1 MKTKKFRVAKAGQ
14 TTDGRAIPLEH
25 VKQMAASYSPAKYGA
40 RVNIEHIKSYSP
52 DSSFKAY
59 GDVVSLSIEEDGD
72 DTYLVAEVDPTDD
85 LIALS
90 KARQKVYFSIEY
102 NPNFADEG
110 SAYLVGLACTDS
122 PASLGTS
129 YMAFC
134 QQHPDDNPLSG
145 RKSKPENVI
154 STAEFSTSFKDAEP
168 EKPAKTSLFN
178 TIQSLFTATKT
189 EPEKSN
195 EQKAIDMAK
204 TIQDLPVA
212 LSNMQN
218 ALLEMSKEADA
229 ANMRYEE
236 LLANQTTQTES
247 LSKINAVLDSTP
259 ADGFSARPLATGSEN
274 ADYQKT
280 DC

>member
-25 VKQMAASYSPAKYGA
+25 IKQMAASYSPAKYGA

-85 LIALS
+85 LISLS

-110 SAYLVGLACTDS
+110 AAYLVGLACTDS

-129 YMAFC
+129 YMQFC
-134 QQHPDDNPLSG
+134 QQHPDENPLSA
-145 RKSKPENVI
+145 RKSKPENI
-154 STAEFSTSFKDAEP
+154 ITTAEFSASFDAP
-168 EKPAKTSLFN
+168 KPPKTSLFS
-178 TIQSLFTATKT
+178 TLTQLFSVDNADD
-189 EPEKSN
+189 
-195 EQKAIDMAK
+195 EQKYAKDLAK
-204 TIQDLPVA
+204 TIKDLPTA
-212 LSNMQN
+212 LASLQAGMLELAKSNDESNRRFNEVLNKQ
-218 ALLEMSKEADA
+218 EEQSKIVT
-229 ANMRYEE
+229 E
-236 LLANQTTQTES
+236 LQTTMD
-247 LSKINAVLDSTP
+247 NTP
-259 ADGFSARPLATGSEN
+259 ANGFTARPLATGSDN

>member
-25 VKQMAASYSPAKYGA
+25 IKQMAASYSPAKYGA

-52 DSSFKAY
+52 ESSFKAY
-59 GDVVSLSIEEDGD
+59 GDVVSLSTEEDGD

-85 LIALS
+85 LVSLS

-129 YMAFC
+129 YMQFC
-134 QQHPDDNPLSG
+134 QQHPDENPLTA
-145 RKSKPENVI
+145 RKSTPENVI
-154 STAEFSTSFKDAEP
+154 TTAEFSVSFEAA
-168 EKPAKTSLFN
+168 KPPKTSLFS
-178 TIQSLFTATKT
+178 TLTQLFTIDKT
-189 EPEKSN
+189 DD
-195 EQKAIDMAK
+195 EQKDDQDAKDLAK
-204 TIQDLPVA
+204 TIKDLPTA
-212 LSNMQN
+212 LASLQAGMLELAKSSDETNRRFDE
-218 ALLEMSKEADA
+218 ALNSQAEK
-229 ANMRYEE
+229 NKVITE
-236 LLANQTTQTES
+236 LQTT
-247 LSKINAVLDSTP
+247 LDNTP
-259 ADGFSARPLATGSEN
+259 ATGFSARPLATGSDN
-274 ADYQKT
+274 ADYAKT